1 MTSAAWAML
10 IGTWTVVF
18 FFAGRFFFKVL
29 TTPSRGDSE

>member
-10 IGTWTVVF
+10 IGTWSVVF

-29 TTPSRGDSE
+29 VTPPKDEE

>member
-1 MTSAAWAML
+1 MTSAAWARL

-29 TTPSRGDSE
+29 TTPPKDE

>member
-1 MTSAAWAML
+1 MTNAAWAML

-29 TTPSRGDSE
+29 TIPPKDDE